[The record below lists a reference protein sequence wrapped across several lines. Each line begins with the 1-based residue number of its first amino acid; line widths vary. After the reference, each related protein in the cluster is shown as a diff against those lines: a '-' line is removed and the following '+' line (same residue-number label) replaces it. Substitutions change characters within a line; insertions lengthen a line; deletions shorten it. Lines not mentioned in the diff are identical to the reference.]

1 MPSAPAAPDDDDAA
15 MDVDVVAAE
24 GGDGERFAVQ
34 AQDVLQPLCARLAA
48 VPAGRRAPLVS
59 MAMQV
64 PLPPHM
70 LSSFLSR
77 PLSGPYLGPY
87 LALCLH
93 GDAGAPPPRPAI
105 SHHALRP

>member
-1 MPSAPAAPDDDDAA
+1 MPSAPAAPDDDDAR
-15 MDVDVVAAE
+15 MDVVAAE

-64 PLPPHM
+64 PLFPTPT
-70 LSSFLSR
+70 
-77 PLSGPYLGPY
+77 PGPGPGH
-87 LALCLH
+87 LH
-93 GDAGAPPPRPAI
+93 PAPTIGADPAPTQ
-105 SHHALRP
+105 SLV